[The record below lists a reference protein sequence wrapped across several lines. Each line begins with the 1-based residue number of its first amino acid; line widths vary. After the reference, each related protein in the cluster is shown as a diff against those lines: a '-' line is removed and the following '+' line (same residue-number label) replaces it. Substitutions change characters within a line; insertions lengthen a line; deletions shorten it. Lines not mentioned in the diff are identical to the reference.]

1 MTIFDVGIVY
11 YMVERGNNMKNEAL
25 KHFNNGKALLHKS
38 MYEQAIE
45 EFKSAKEL
53 NYDSWE
59 LDYMIAQCY
68 VYVTETR
75 QFESYADKLKMYDDA
90 RVYARKALMKAKDNY
105 DVMFTY
111 ALCEYFTDNYDNA
124 IKYFEE
130 LKEIEE
136 HRELALTY
144 LAHMHSK
151 RRQLIPALK
160 YINQA
165 IKIKNSYPE
174 DCLRKLLLKAEIQ
187 YRMGDLDIALKNFM
201 EAHELGDNDK
211 SLCYIAQ
218 IYVDKNQLLNAQK
231 YIRMILN
238 VQLDDEDLWQ
248 RIQTLTF
255 EELKQ
260 ILTVFINRYELE
272 EYKKEIDPDINEAIR
287 NKLNPEDE

>member
-1 MTIFDVGIVY
+1 MSIFDVGIVY
-11 YMVERGNNMKNEAL
+11 YKVKRGNNMKEEAL
-25 KHFNNGKALLHKS
+25 KHFNNGKVLLHESK
-38 MYEQAIE
+38 YEQAIE
-45 EFKSAKEL
+45 EFKYAQEL
-53 NYDSWE
+53 NYDTLE
-59 LDYMIAQCY
+59 INYMIAQSY
-68 VYVTETR
+68 IYATETMY
-75 QFESYADKLKMYDDA
+75 FDSYDDKLKIYDEA
-90 RVYARKALMKAKDNY
+90 RVYARKALMKTKDNY

-130 LKEIEE
+130 LKDIEE
-136 HRELALTY
+136 HKELALTY

-165 IKIKNSYPE
+165 IKIENSYPE

-187 YRMGDLDIALKNFM
+187 YRMGDLDVALKNFM
-201 EAHELGDNDK
+201 EVHELGDNDK

-231 YIRMILN
+231 YIRKILN
-238 VQLDDEDLWQ
+238 TQLDDEDLWE

-260 ILTVFINRYELE
+260 LLTVFINRYELE
-272 EYKKEIDPDINEAIR
+272 EYKKELDPDIEESIR
-287 NKLNPEDE
+287 NKLNSEE